1 MDDTVSAI
9 SMGSV
14 SIPYLYP
21 CLKHTRGYT
30 CMVSVSC
37 GALLHYPAYGVA

>member
-1 MDDTVSAI
+1 MDDTVPAI

-14 SIPYLYP
+14 SIPCIP
-21 CLKHTRGYT
+21 TSLKHTRGYT

-37 GALLHYPAYGVA
+37 GALLHLNA

>member
-1 MDDTVSAI
+1 MDDTVPAI

-14 SIPYLYP
+14 SIPNLHP

-30 CMVSVSC
+30 CMLSVSC
-37 GALLHYPAYGVA
+37 GALLHLNA